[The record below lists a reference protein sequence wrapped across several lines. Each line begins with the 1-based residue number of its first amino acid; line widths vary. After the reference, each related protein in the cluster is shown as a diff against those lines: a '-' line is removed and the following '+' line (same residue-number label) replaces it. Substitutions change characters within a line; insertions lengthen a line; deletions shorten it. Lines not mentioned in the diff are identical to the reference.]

1 MVQFAP
7 FIILMATLLINT
19 HSNCSAENVYC
30 VTPTAMSCSSC
41 PQNYSYCATLS
52 EYAQQAELYF
62 TSNTTMVFLSGDH
75 ILDIDITVTRVVR
88 LTMHKQFSS
97 GMQCSTNCLQWFS
110 WPQLHK
116 YGRFQTLFFSIYL
129 L

>member
-1 MVQFAP
+1 MAQFTT
-7 FIILMATLLINT
+7 FIILVATLLINT

-52 EYAQQAELYF
+52 EYAQQAKLYF

-75 ILDIDITVTRVVR
+75 ILHTDITVTSVVR
-88 LTMHKQFSS
+88 LTMRKQSSS
-97 GMQCSTNCLQWFS
+97 GSAARIVCNGSVGLSFTSM
-110 WPQLHK
+110 H
-116 YGRFQTLFFSIYL
+116 GRFQTLFISIYL